1 MRKTFL
7 KVFATLALL
16 SAGFVFVPTAN
27 ATASAPPAPA
37 APAASAAI
45 NPSLVREAAAIICG
59 GNGCNPVHTKAQKK
73 RKFKTLGHG

>member
-27 ATASAPPAPA
+27 ATAS